1 MQNKH
6 VTGIILAGGQSSRMG
21 HDKALLPLS
30 GTQST
35 TTFLTHLTTLLTS
48 TCQEVILVARDTEQA
63 ASYTAQLSGEVRI
76 VTDRIPDIGP
86 LMGLYSGLA
95 AIHTA
100 YAFVIAVDMPLLQPE
115 LLEYLLTQCI
125 DDTITIPIIGDKP
138 QVLLAIY
145 PLSILP
151 VIEERLAEGRRD
163 PRSLLQTA
171 PSIHQID
178 EAQLRSIDPQLR
190 SFALI
195 NTPEE
200 FSALFK
206 TNMHPE

>member
-21 HDKALLPLS
+21 RDKALLPLS
-30 GTQST
+30 SIQSPI
-35 TTFLTHLTTLLTS
+35 TFVAHLAALLKR
-48 TCQEVILVARDTEQA
+48 TCQEVILVARDVEQA
-63 ASYTAQLSGEVRI
+63 ANYTSQLPAEVRI
-76 VTDRIPDIGP
+76 VTDHLPNIGP

-100 YAFVIAVDMPLLQPE
+100 YAFVIAVDMPLLQSE
-115 LLEYLLTQCI
+115 LLDYLLTQCI
-125 DDTITIPIIGDKP
+125 ADTITIPIIDSMP

-145 PLSILP
+145 PRSLLP
-151 VIEERLAEGRRD
+151 LIEERLKTGRRD
-163 PRSLLQTA
+163 PRSLLQST
-171 PSIHQID
+171 SKIHEID
-178 EAQLRSIDPQLR
+178 EAQLRSLDPQLR

-200 FSALFK
+200 FSALF
-206 TNMHPE
+206 

>member
-21 HDKALLPLS
+21 RDKALLPLS
-30 GTQST
+30 SIQSPI
-35 TTFLTHLTTLLTS
+35 TFVAHLAALLKR
-48 TCQEVILVARDTEQA
+48 TCQEVILVARDVGQA
-63 ASYTAQLSGEVRI
+63 ANYTSQLPSEVRI
-76 VTDRIPDIGP
+76 VTDHLPNIGP

-100 YAFVIAVDMPLLQPE
+100 YAFVIAVDMPLLQSE
-115 LLEYLLTQCI
+115 LLDYLLTQCI
-125 DDTITIPIIGDKP
+125 ADTITIPIIDSMP

-145 PLSILP
+145 PRSLLP
-151 VIEERLAEGRRD
+151 LIEERLKAGRRD
-163 PRSLLQTA
+163 PRSLLQGT
-171 PSIHQID
+171 SKIHEID
-178 EAQLRSIDPQLR
+178 EAQLRSLDPQLR

-200 FSALFK
+200 FSALF
-206 TNMHPE
+206 